1 MACDTTSAPVPTTA
15 PAGALPRW
23 TLAALAAAAFASV
36 TVELSPTGLL
46 PGIAADLS
54 VSTSAAG
61 SLVATWAVTL
71 AATSLALVR
80 ATRRLPRQ
88 RVVAVALLVC
98 GAATLATAAAPTL
111 AVAVAARVVGAAAH
125 GLVWALL
132 VPHVAA
138 LVPAERLGRAVSVV
152 LAGPTAAGVVGVP
165 TAAALGGLVG
175 WRWTLVVLALLTLPP
190 ALLLL
195 LGRAGGAA
203 EPGDSSAWWRD
214 PSAGPVLRTAVGA
227 AALLAGHFAAA
238 TFVAVL
244 VTDGAGLP
252 ASAVP
257 AVLLVFGLAGI
268 PGLAVAGPLSDRWP
282 TAALPVTAVAF
293 VAGLAALLLLGAHP
307 VVAFAVVAVWGV
319 LIGLLPPVFQT
330 RVTRLAAPAVRDAAG
345 AVAVTALNV
354 GIAAGAA
361 LGGLVLARS
370 GSAGLVLAAT
380 AVATAGA
387 LVLVPRRPRRPRWL
401 RRETAGHGCGH
412 DGARADTHARADR
425 GGLQRVRR

>member
-15 PAGALPRW
+15 PVGALPQW

-46 PGIAADLS
+46 PAIAADLS

-88 RVVAVALLVC
+88 RVVAIALLVC

-111 AVAVAARVVGAAAH
+111 VVAVAARVVGAAAH

-138 LVPAERLGRAVSVV
+138 LVPAERLGRAVSIV
-152 LAGPTAAGVVGVP
+152 LAGPTAAGVFGVP
-165 TAAALGGLVG
+165 AAAALGGLVG

-195 LGRAGGAA
+195 PGRAGGAA
-203 EPGDSSAWWRD
+203 EPGDGSSAWWRD
-214 PSAGPVLRTAVGA
+214 PSTGPVLRTAVGA

-238 TFVAVL
+238 TYVAVL
-244 VTDGAGLP
+244 VTDHAGLP

-257 AVLLVFGLAGI
+257 AVLLVLGLAGI
-268 PGLAVAGPLSDRWP
+268 LGLAVAGPLSDRRP
-282 TAALPVTAVAF
+282 TTALPVTAVAF
-293 VAGLAALLLLGAHP
+293 AAGLAALLLLGVHP
-307 VVAFAVVAVWGV
+307 VVAVMVVAVWGV

-361 LGGLVLARS
+361 LGGLALARS
-370 GSAGLVLAAT
+370 GPTGLVLTAA

-387 LVLVPRRPRRPRWL
+387 LVLVVRPTR
-401 RRETAGHGCGH
+401 
-412 DGARADTHARADR
+412 
-425 GGLQRVRR
+425 

>member
-1 MACDTTSAPVPTTA
+1 MLDLDTSVKVEHPVMVCETTSAPAPTPVSTT
-15 PAGALPRW
+15 ALPRW
-23 TLAALAAAAFASV
+23 TLAALTAAAFASV
-36 TVELSPTGLL
+36 TIELSPTGLL
-46 PGIAADLS
+46 PAIAADLS

-61 SLVATWAVTL
+61 SLVATWAVAL
-71 AATSLALVR
+71 SVTSLALVR

-111 AVAVAARVVGAAAH
+111 AVAIAARVVGAAAH

-138 LVPAERLGRAVSVV
+138 LVPAEQLGRGVAIV
-152 LAGPTAAGVVGVP
+152 LAGPTAAGVLGVP
-165 TAAALGGLVG
+165 AAAALGGLLG

-195 LGRAGGAA
+195 PGRAGGAA
-203 EPGDSSAWWRD
+203 EPGAGGGVGWWRD
-214 PSAGPVLRTAVGA
+214 PSAGPVLRTAVGT

-238 TFVAVL
+238 TYVAVL
-244 VTDGAGLP
+244 VTDQAALP
-252 ASAVP
+252 VSAVP
-257 AVLLVFGLAGI
+257 AVLLVLGLAGI
-268 PGLAVAGPLSDRWP
+268 PGLAVAGPLSDRRP
-282 TAALPVTAVAF
+282 TTALPLTAVAF
-293 VAGLAALLLLGAHP
+293 AAGLAALLLLGAHP
-307 VVAFAVVAVWGV
+307 VVAFSVVAVWGV

-330 RVTRLAAPAVRDAAG
+330 RITRLAAPAVRDAAG

-370 GSAGLVLAAT
+370 GPTGLVLAAT

-387 LVLVPRRPRRPRWL
+387 LVLVVRRPR
-401 RRETAGHGCGH
+401 
-412 DGARADTHARADR
+412 
-425 GGLQRVRR
+425 

>member
-1 MACDTTSAPVPTTA
+1 MLDLDIGVKVDHPLMACDTTSAPVRTTA
-15 PAGALPRW
+15 PASALPRW
-23 TLAALAAAAFASV
+23 TLAALTAAAFASV
-36 TVELSPTGLL
+36 TIELSPTGLL
-46 PGIAADLS
+46 PAIAADLS

-88 RVVAVALLVC
+88 RVIAVALLVC
-98 GAATLATAAAPTL
+98 GATTLATAAAPTL

-138 LVPAERLGRAVSVV
+138 LVPAERLGRAVATV
-152 LAGPTAAGVVGVP
+152 LAGPTAAGVLGVP
-165 TAAALGGLVG
+165 AAAVLGGLLG
-175 WRWTLVVLALLTLPP
+175 WRWTLVVLALVTLPP

-195 LGRAGGAA
+195 PGRAGGAA
-203 EPGDSSAWWRD
+203 EPGHGGSAWWRD
-214 PSAGPVLRTAVGA
+214 PSAGPVLRAAAGT

-282 TAALPVTAVAF
+282 TTALPVTAVAF
-293 VAGLAALLLLGAHP
+293 AAGLGALLLLRAHP

-370 GSAGLVLAAT
+370 GPTGLVLAAT

-387 LVLVPRRPRRPRWL
+387 LVLV
-401 RRETAGHGCGH
+401 
-412 DGARADTHARADR
+412 ARGTR
-425 GGLQRVRR
+425 